1 MANNIE
7 IPSCVNYTDCRPEE
21 EKLPQIEVEAIRDY
35 ARDLKG
41 EALSTLLAEI
51 PDDALIA
58 EINWRLLIRRNRLKG
73 AGEELLK
80 GWR

>member
-1 MANNIE
+1 MENDIKV
-7 IPSCVNYTDCRPEE
+7 PDCVNYTDCRPREE
-21 EKLPQIEVEAIRDY
+21 RLPQIEVEAIRDY

-58 EINWRLLIRRNRLKG
+58 EINWRLLVRKNRLDG
-73 AGEELLK
+73 AREELSR

>member
-1 MANNIE
+1 MADIE
-7 IPSCVNYTDCRPEE
+7 IPSCVNYTDFRPKTEE
-21 EKLPQIEVEAIRDY
+21 LPQIEVEAIQNY
-35 ARDLKG
+35 ARNLKG

-58 EINWRLLIRRNRLKG
+58 EINWRLLVRKNRLER
-73 AGEELLK
+73 GEEELK